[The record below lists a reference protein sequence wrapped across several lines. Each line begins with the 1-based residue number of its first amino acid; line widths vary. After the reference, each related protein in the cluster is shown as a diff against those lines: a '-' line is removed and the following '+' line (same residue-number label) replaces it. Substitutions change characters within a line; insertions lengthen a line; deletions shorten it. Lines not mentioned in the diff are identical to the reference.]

1 MCVKLVS
8 AVAQCLYLAV
18 MAAASLLFEFFF
30 FYFIL
35 RSTEYLSGSYDR
47 QVGSYL
53 RACGGMALFG
63 LGVMTD

>member
-30 FYFIL
+30 SILFYGV
-35 RSTEYLSGSYDR
+35 RSIY
-47 QVGSYL
+47 
-53 RACGGMALFG
+53 
-63 LGVMTD
+63 LGVMTDK